1 MRFGVKTRKALLPD
15 SMAIHELIRG
25 YASEG
30 ILLPRP
36 LAEIHEN
43 IRDFTVVVSRGEI
56 IGCGALHFYGPHL
69 AEVRS
74 IAVSPN
80 AQKRGAGSKLIGAL
94 VKEAQQHQI
103 AQLCLFTRSPK
114 YFARLGFVEVAHQSL
129 PDKMFKD
136 CQYCPRFNNGC
147 DEVAMVHGGES
158 ALEMPA
164 VAASQSRPAL
174 TVLQSTSSPR

>member
-1 MRFGVKTRKALLPD
+1 MSFGVKTRKALLPD
-15 SMAIHELIRG
+15 SQAIHELIRG

-36 LAEIHEN
+36 LAEIHKN
-43 IRDFTVVVSRGEI
+43 IRDFTVVESRGEI

-74 IAVSPN
+74 IVVAPH
-80 AQKRGAGSKLIGAL
+80 AQKRGAGSRLIAAL
-94 VKEAQQHQI
+94 LKESKQHQI

-114 YFARLGFVEVAHQSL
+114 YFAKLGFVEVAHHSL

-147 DEVAMVHGGES
+147 DEVAMVYAG
-158 ALEMPA
+158 APA
-164 VAASQSRPAL
+164 ADAVRNEHSHPAL
-174 TVLQSTSSPR
+174 PVLQSTGPLR